1 MSEIKLELD
10 EVRRLTGPNLLS
22 DYPGAIADVFI
33 EHIDPLWVLKIWKKY
48 IARFQSRFGW
58 QQDLYTRFFE
68 GGLSLAIPAQ
78 MDQLYSACELLEL
91 SWELCKSEVHESEA
105 NESDNVQLLEDA
117 LASAIESELNPALI
131 NFIEHA
137 RKHSVRCLVDDDEI
151 SLGTGQFSQTWPI
164 NAFPNPNEV
173 KWEDFKDIP
182 LALIT
187 GTNGKSTSVR
197 LAAEIA
203 RAAKLKV
210 GVTSTDFI
218 KVGDEILDE
227 GDYSGPGGA
236 RILLRDKRTEVAYL
250 EVARGGLL
258 RRGLPVTYADV
269 SLVTNVAG
277 DHLGQYGINTV
288 EEIAEVKLMVAKAIH
303 QGRGRLVLNA
313 DDRLLVEHAK
323 SLEKPIV
330 WFSLDEQNPL
340 IQQSIADR
348 RLCVFVSG
356 AHLKQDASNN
366 RLISN
371 SGVLTYFCEKTRQL
385 QALVDVKD
393 IPMTVQGYARHNVQ
407 NALGVVG
414 LSISLGYD
422 DKDIQ
427 QGLLNFESSAKD
439 NPGRTNIYDRNG
451 IKIVVDFAH
460 NAHSMQAVIDMVKA
474 MSVEQAFKK
483 VFVLFSHAG
492 DRSDQDIKDVADAV
506 RELNPDVYVLSELEE
521 YLRGRERN
529 EISEIVVSH
538 LLANGIDASKLV
550 CVPSPYSGAEFVL
563 NNAAEGDL
571 ALLFILSERERVNQL
586 IQNN

>member
-1 MSEIKLELD
+1 MSEIKLALD

-22 DYPGAIADVFI
+22 DKPGAIADVFI
-33 EHIDPLWVLKIWKKY
+33 EHIDPLWVLKIWKKH
-48 IARFQSRFGW
+48 ITRFQARFGW
-58 QQDLYTRFFE
+58 QQEFYLRFFD
-68 GGLSLAIPAQ
+68 GGLSVAIPAQ
-78 MDQLYSACELLEL
+78 MDLLYSACDLLEL
-91 SWELCKSEVHESEA
+91 SWELCIAELHEGDA
-105 NESDNVQLLEDA
+105 NDYEDILILENA
-117 LASAIESELNPALI
+117 LANTIENELNPALV
-131 NFIEHA
+131 NFIEQAH
-137 RKHSVRCLVDDDEI
+137 KNHVRCLVDDDEI
-151 SLGTGQFSQTWPI
+151 SLGTGQYAQTWSI
-164 NAFPNPNEV
+164 NAFPNPSEV

-203 RAAKLKV
+203 KAANLRA

-218 KVGDEILDE
+218 KVGDEIIDE

-258 RRGLPVTYADV
+258 RRGLPVTYADA
-269 SLVTNVAG
+269 SLVTNVAS

-303 QGRGRLVLNA
+303 QGQGRLVLNA
-313 DDRLLVEHAK
+313 DDRLLVEYAK
-323 SLEKPIV
+323 SLVKPIV

-348 RLCVFVSG
+348 RLCVFVSDANLNQG
-356 AHLKQDASNN
+356 AKENSLVGDSDA
-366 RLISN
+366 
-371 SGVLTYFCEKTRQL
+371 LTYLCEKTGEKK
-385 QALVDVKD
+385 AIVDIKD
-393 IPMTVQGYARHNVQ
+393 IPMTVKGYARHNVQ

-414 LSISLGYD
+414 LSKSLGYD
-422 DKDIQ
+422 DKDIK
-427 QGLLNFESSAKD
+427 QGLLNFESSAED

-451 IKIVVDFAH
+451 VKIVVDFAH

-474 MSVEQAFKK
+474 MSVDQAFKRIY
-483 VFVLFSHAG
+483 VLFSHAG
-492 DRSDQDIKDVADAV
+492 DRSDQDIKDVAEAV

-521 YLRGRERN
+521 YLRGREKN

-538 LLANGIDASKLV
+538 LLANGVDASKLV
-550 CVPSPYSGAEFVL
+550 CTPSPYSGAEFVL
-563 NNAAEGDL
+563 NNASDGDL

-586 IQNN
+586 IQHN